1 MNPNQPSSSGFA
13 LGPREVLLILFR
25 NKWKIFFCTL
35 LGLGAAAYFH
45 QTMEPPYQSTAKL
58 MVRYVV
64 ETSAVSP
71 DSSLDGERIRPT
83 SGRGNEGVMGNEIE
97 ILTSWDLAKEVAEAI
112 GPAELLGDEAATNA
126 LEAAAQIKGN
136 LVPEVARN
144 SNVLSITYRHPR
156 SELVTRVLGEIVN
169 RYLEKHLQ
177 THRSLGS
184 FDQLQRDA
192 DQMRG
197 QVRSTREELAR
208 QRNELNITSLP
219 EARALL
225 TQQIAR
231 VEDSILEI
239 NAEVALHDARMA
251 ALRDTTA
258 PAGSAT
264 NEVASVPAPLLAP
277 VPTEVAEQ
285 YRLAGERLAAYRRQ
299 ELELSGQFRPEHPL
313 MKQVLENIAKTE
325 SARQELEQA
334 HPGLLAAATP
344 AAGRSAIGGTSVPV
358 IDWTQELVNKAGNEA
373 RLKNY
378 RRHLDDLKAR
388 QLQLAAAENLIVEL
402 ETRLAQ
408 LERAR
413 DMAETNLER
422 ARSHQALDPS
432 KIPNI
437 NILQKPSAPMRDG
450 SLRLKFVGGAA
461 AAGLALG
468 LGLAFLRELV
478 FDQSIRTPMEVETK
492 LQLPMFM
499 SIPLLSDRQPVRLLT
514 NGSGKGK
521 GKGKGE
527 ETTLA
532 RPERAPWE
540 VSHFIRPYSDA
551 LRDRLIMYFQLK
563 NIHHKPK
570 LVAVTSCSEGAGTTT
585 LAASLAA
592 SLSETGDGKV
602 LLVDMNVSRPEMHP
616 FFRGNLAAS
625 LTELFS
631 PGAAPAHGQYDNLY
645 LATGTERN
653 GEVSPLVPSKFYEML
668 PRMRSSDFDYIIFD
682 MPAVKQ
688 TSATVALSGFMDKV
702 LLLIEPGKTNRD
714 AVKRATELMRQQHA
728 DVAGVVNRLP
738 ASAMKWLQP
747 EIT

>member
-1 MNPNQPSSSGFA
+1 MNAANSTSNGFS
-13 LGPREVLLILFR
+13 LTPRDVIVILFR
-25 NKWKIFFCTL
+25 NKWKIILFTL
-35 LGLGAAAYFH
+35 VGLGAAAYFY
-45 QTMEPPYQSTAKL
+45 QTMVPPYQSTAKL

-64 ETSAVSP
+64 ETSAVTP
-71 DSSLDGERIRPT
+71 ESSIDGERVRAVG
-83 SGRGNEGVMGNEIE
+83 GRGNEGVMGNELE
-97 ILTSWDLAKEVAEAI
+97 ILTSWDLAQEVAAAI
-112 GPAELLGDEAATNA
+112 GPAELLGDESATNLQA
-126 LEAAAQIKGN
+126 AAAQVKGN
-136 LVPEVARN
+136 LVPSVARN
-144 SNVLSITYRHPR
+144 SNVLNITYTHPNR
-156 SELVTRVLGEIVN
+156 ELVTRVLGEIVN
-169 RYLEKHLQ
+169 RYLENHLQ

-208 QRNELNITSLP
+208 ELNRLNITSLP

-239 NAEVALHDARMA
+239 NAEVKLQEARMA
-251 ALRDTTA
+251 ALRGVLATSPAETNNVASEPVTA
-258 PAGSAT
+258 PLPPPA
-264 NEVASVPAPLLAP
+264 EVL
-277 VPTEVAEQ
+277 EQ
-285 YRLAGERLAAYRRQ
+285 YRLAGERLAAYRRR
-299 ELELSGQFRPEHPL
+299 ELELSGQFRPENPL
-313 MKQVLENIAKTE
+313 VKQVLEDIAKTE
-325 SARQELEQA
+325 GVRQELEQA
-334 HPGLLAAATP
+334 YPALLATTP
-344 AAGRSAIGGTSVPV
+344 AAGRISLAGNPVPAV
-358 IDWTQELVNKAGNEA
+358 DWSQEQVNKAGFEA
-373 RLKNY
+373 RLESY
-378 RRHLDDLKAR
+378 RQHLADLKAR
-388 QLQLAAAENLIVEL
+388 QQELASAENLIVEL
-402 ETRLAQ
+402 GARLAQ
-408 LERAR
+408 RERASE
-413 DMAETNLER
+413 MAETNLDR
-422 ARSHQALDPS
+422 ARAHQALDPS

-437 NILQKPSAPMRDG
+437 NILQKPSAPMRD
-450 SLRLKFVGGAA
+450 SSERLKFAGGAA
-461 AAGLALG
+461 AAGLLLG

-478 FDQSIRTPMEVETK
+478 FDQSIRTPMEIETR

-521 GKGKGE
+521 GRGD
-527 ETTLA
+527 ETALA

-616 FFRGNLAAS
+616 FFRGNLASS
-625 LTELFS
+625 LTELFQ
-631 PGAAPAHGQYDNLY
+631 PGAPPAHGQYDNLY

-702 LLLIEPGKTNRD
+702 LLLIEPGKTNRA

-747 EIT
+747 EIA

>member
-35 LGLGAAAYFH
+35 LGLGAAVAVYLKV
-45 QTMEPPYQSTAKL
+45 EPPFESTARLLVK
-58 MVRYVV
+58 YVIDSTAVTPQNAEGYAIRNVDSRGDNVLNV
-64 ETSAVSP
+64 EVA
-71 DSSLDGERIRPT
+71 I
-83 SGRGNEGVMGNEIE
+83 I
-97 ILTSWDLAKEVAEAI
+97 TSWDLAVEVAQSI
-112 GPAELLGDEAATNA
+112 GPTNILGSAESTNLLAAAAGAVARNLAVAVPPRSSVISLSYRHPQPQMAVRVLDEVVNRYREKHLEAHRSSASHEALQRETDTMRLRLRDTQRELNQLKTSLGITTIAETKAELSAQMRA
-126 LEAAAQIKGN
+126 LESSIVEVRAELAQRQARLDALTNSAPIAAAQGGDLAIAST
-136 LVPEVARN
+136 VPPV
-144 SNVLSITYRHPR
+144 
-156 SELVTRVLGEIVN
+156 
-169 RYLEKHLQ
+169 
-177 THRSLGS
+177 
-184 FDQLQRDA
+184 
-192 DQMRG
+192 
-197 QVRSTREELAR
+197 EEA
-208 QRNELNITSLP
+208 
-219 EARALL
+219 
-225 TQQIAR
+225 
-231 VEDSILEI
+231 
-239 NAEVALHDARMA
+239 
-251 ALRDTTA
+251 
-258 PAGSAT
+258 
-264 NEVASVPAPLLAP
+264 
-277 VPTEVAEQ
+277 VAEK
-285 YRLAGERLAAYRRQ
+285 YRAVSSRLERFRAR
-299 ELELSGQFRPEHPL
+299 ELELTEYFSSANVL
-313 MKQVLENIAKTE
+313 VKQVRQDIADAERERRDLERE
-325 SARQELEQA
+325 
-334 HPGLLAAATP
+334 HPGLLALPSIAAP
-344 AAGRSAIGGTSVPV
+344 AGGVPARPGPDV
-358 IDWTQELVNKAGNEA
+358 SLEAAELMGSRA
-373 RLKNY
+373 RLHSFTNE
-378 RRHLDDLKAR
+378 LADLKAR
-388 QLQLAAAENLIVEL
+388 FTLIQASENQVMD
-402 ETRLAQ
+402 
-408 LERAR
+408 LERRLEQEDRAFTTS
-413 DMAETNLER
+413 ESNLQR
-422 ARSHQALDPS
+422 ARFDEALDPS

-437 NILQKPSAPMRDG
+437 NIIQKPSAPVQDQKK
-450 SLRLKFVGGAA
+450 RLQFAGAA
-461 AAGLALG
+461 AALG
-468 LGLAFLRELV
+468 LGLGLAWAFLRELV

-514 NGSGKGK
+514 NGSGKGR
-521 GKGKGE
+521 KGKGE
-527 ETTLA
+527 ETALA

-616 FFRGNLAAS
+616 FFRGNLASS

-747 EIT
+747 EIA

>member
-1 MNPNQPSSSGFA
+1 MNAANSPSTGFS
-13 LGPREVLLILFR
+13 LTPRDVIIILFR
-25 NKWKIFFCTL
+25 NKWKIIFFTL
-35 LGLGAAAYFH
+35 VGLGVAAYFY
-45 QTMEPPYQSTAKL
+45 QTMVPPWQSTAKL

-64 ETSAVSP
+64 ETSAVTP
-71 DSSLDGERIRPT
+71 ESSVDGERVR
-83 SGRGNEGVMGNEIE
+83 SVGGRGNEGVMGNELE
-97 ILTSWDLAKEVAEAI
+97 ILTSWDLAQEVAAAI
-112 GPAELLGDEAATNA
+112 GPAELLGDESATNLQA
-126 LEAAAQIKGN
+126 AAAQVKGN
-136 LVPEVARN
+136 LVPSVSRN
-144 SNVLSITYRHPR
+144 SNVLSIDYRHPDR
-156 SELVTRVLGEIVN
+156 ELVTRVLGEIVN
-169 RYLEKHLQ
+169 QYLEKHLQ

-192 DQMRG
+192 DQMRAL
-197 QVRSTREELAR
+197 VRSTREELAR
-208 QRNELNITSLP
+208 ELNRLNITSLP

-239 NAEVALHDARMA
+239 NAEVKLQEARMA
-251 ALRDTTA
+251 ALRGVLA
-258 PAGSAT
+258 ASPAET
-264 NEVASVPAPLLAP
+264 NNVVSEPVLAP
-277 VPTEVAEQ
+277 VPPPVEILEQ
-285 YRLAGERLAAYRRQ
+285 YRLASERLAAYRRR
-299 ELELSGQFRPEHPL
+299 EMELSGQFRPENPL
-313 MKQVLENIAKTE
+313 VKQVLEDIAKTE
-325 SARQELEQA
+325 GIRQELEQEYPA
-334 HPGLLAAATP
+334 LLATTP
-344 AAGRSAIGGTSVPV
+344 AAGRTS
-358 IDWTQELVNKAGNEA
+358 LAGNPVPALDWSQEQVNQAGFQA
-373 RLKNY
+373 RLESY
-378 RRHLDDLKAR
+378 RQHLAALKAR
-388 QLQLAAAENLIVEL
+388 QQELAAAENLIVEL
-402 ETRLAQ
+402 GARLAQ
-408 LERAR
+408 RERASE
-413 DMAETNLER
+413 MAETNLDR
-422 ARSHQALDPS
+422 ARAHQALDPS

-437 NILQKPSAPMRDG
+437 NILQKPSAPVRD
-450 SLRLKFVGGAA
+450 SSERLKFAGGAA
-461 AAGLALG
+461 AAGLLLG

-478 FDQSIRTPMEVETK
+478 FDQSIRTPMEIETR

-514 NGSGKGK
+514 NGSGKGRK
-521 GKGKGE
+521 GKGD
-527 ETTLA
+527 ETALA

-570 LVAVTSCSEGAGTTT
+570 LVALTSCSEGAGTTT

-602 LLVDMNVSRPEMHP
+602 LLVDMNVSRLEMHP
-616 FFRGNLAAS
+616 FFRGNLASS

-747 EIT
+747 EIA

>member
-1 MNPNQPSSSGFA
+1 LNPNQPSSSGFA

-35 LGLGAAAYFH
+35 LGLGAAAYFY

-112 GPAELLGDEAATNA
+112 GPAELLGEDAETNA
-126 LEAAAQIKGN
+126 LAAAAQIKGN

-156 SELVTRVLGEIVN
+156 GDLVTRVLGEIVN

-192 DQMRG
+192 DQIRG
-197 QVRSTREELAR
+197 QVRSTREELANR
-208 QRNELNITSLP
+208 RNELNITSLP
-219 EARALL
+219 
-225 TQQIAR
+225 QAR
-231 VEDSILEI
+231 VLLSEQVGRVEESIVQTT
-239 NAEVALHDARMA
+239 AEVALHEARMA
-251 ALRDTTA
+251 ALQGTLVSSSPETNAASTA
-258 PAGSAT
+258 PL
-264 NEVASVPAPLLAP
+264 PAPAP
-277 VPTEVAEQ
+277 VPPEALEQ
-285 YRLAGERLAAYRRQ
+285 YRRLGERLAAHQRREV
-299 ELELSGQFRPEHPL
+299 ELTGQFSSENPL
-313 MKQVLENIAKTE
+313 VKQVLQQIADVE
-325 SARQELEQA
+325 LARKALEQE
-334 HPGLLAAATP
+334 HPGLLVRGTGPSPAGTAFAGSATP
-344 AAGRSAIGGTSVPV
+344 A
-358 IDWTQELVNKAGNEA
+358 IDWTQEQVNKAGNEA
-373 RLKNY
+373 RLKSY
-378 RRHLDDLKAR
+378 HQRLEALKAR
-388 QLQLAAAENLIVEL
+388 QRELADAENSIVEL

-437 NILQKPSAPMRDG
+437 NILQSPSAPTRDG
-450 SLRLKFVGGAA
+450 SLRLKFAGGAA
-461 AAGLALG
+461 ALGLALG

-478 FDQSIRTPMEVETK
+478 FDQSIRTAMEVETR
-492 LQLPMFM
+492 LHLPMFM

-521 GKGKGE
+521 KGKVD
-527 ETTLA
+527 ETALA

-616 FFRGNLAAS
+616 FFRGNLASS
-625 LTELFS
+625 LSELFE
-631 PGAAPAHGQYDNLY
+631 PGAAPVHGQYDNLY

-747 EIT
+747 DLA

>member
-1 MNPNQPSSSGFA
+1 
-13 LGPREVLLILFR
+13 V
-25 NKWKIFFCTL
+25 
-35 LGLGAAAYFH
+35 
-45 QTMEPPYQSTAKL
+45 PP
-58 MVRYVV
+58 
-64 ETSAVSP
+64 
-71 DSSLDGERIRPT
+71 
-83 SGRGNEGVMGNEIE
+83 
-97 ILTSWDLAKEVAEAI
+97 
-112 GPAELLGDEAATNA
+112 
-126 LEAAAQIKGN
+126 
-136 LVPEVARN
+136 
-144 SNVLSITYRHPR
+144 
-156 SELVTRVLGEIVN
+156 
-169 RYLEKHLQ
+169 
-177 THRSLGS
+177 
-184 FDQLQRDA
+184 
-192 DQMRG
+192 
-197 QVRSTREELAR
+197 
-208 QRNELNITSLP
+208 
-219 EARALL
+219 
-225 TQQIAR
+225 
-231 VEDSILEI
+231 
-239 NAEVALHDARMA
+239 
-251 ALRDTTA
+251 
-258 PAGSAT
+258 
-264 NEVASVPAPLLAP
+264 
-277 VPTEVAEQ
+277 PTEVIEQ
-285 YRLAGERLAAYRRQ
+285 YRLAGERLAAYRRR
-299 ELELSGQFRPEHPL
+299 ELELSGQFRPENPL
-313 MKQVLENIAKTE
+313 VKQVLEDIAKTE
-325 SARQELEQA
+325 GIRQEIERA
-334 HPGLLAAATP
+334 YPALLAVTP
-344 AAGRSAIGGTSVPV
+344 APGRVSPAGNPVPA
-358 IDWTQELVNKAGNEA
+358 IDWSQEQVNKAGYEA
-373 RLKNY
+373 RLDSY
-378 RRHLDDLKAR
+378 RQHLAALKAR
-388 QLQLAAAENLIVEL
+388 QQELAAAENSIVEL

-408 LERAR
+408 QERAR

-437 NILQKPSAPMRDG
+437 NVLQKPSAPTRD
-450 SLRLKFVGGAA
+450 SSERLKFAGGAA
-461 AAGLALG
+461 AIGLALG

-478 FDQSIRTPMEVETK
+478 FDQSIRTAMEVETR
-492 LQLPMFM
+492 LHLPMFM

-521 GKGKGE
+521 GKGKGD
-527 ETTLA
+527 ETALA

-616 FFRGNLAAS
+616 FFRGNLASS
-625 LTELFS
+625 LSELFQ

-747 EIT
+747 EIA

>member
-1 MNPNQPSSSGFA
+1 MNAASSPSTGFS
-13 LGPREVLLILFR
+13 LTPRDVIVILFR
-25 NKWKIFFCTL
+25 NKWKIIFFTL
-35 LGLGAAAYFH
+35 VGLGVAAYFY
-45 QTMEPPYQSTAKL
+45 QTMVPPWQSTAKL

-64 ETSAVSP
+64 ETSAVTP
-71 DSSLDGERIRPT
+71 ESSVDGERVR
-83 SGRGNEGVMGNEIE
+83 SVGGRGNEGVMGNELE
-97 ILTSWDLAKEVAEAI
+97 ILTSWDLAQEVAAAV
-112 GPAELLGDEAATNA
+112 GPAAILGDDSATNLLA
-126 LEAAAQIKGN
+126 AAAQVKGN
-136 LVPEVARN
+136 LVPSVSRN
-144 SNVLSITYRHPR
+144 SNVLSIDYRHPDR
-156 SELVTRVLGEIVN
+156 DLVTRVLGEIVN
-169 RYLEKHLQ
+169 QYLEKHLQ

-197 QVRSTREELAR
+197 LVRSTREELAR
-208 QRNELNITSLP
+208 ELNRLNITSLP
-219 EARALL
+219 EAPALL

-231 VEDSILEI
+231 VEDSILEL
-239 NAEVALHDARMA
+239 NAEVKLQEARMA
-251 ALRDTTA
+251 ALRGVLATS
-258 PAGSAT
+258 PAAT
-264 NEVASVPAPLLAP
+264 NNVASEPILAPLP
-277 VPTEVAEQ
+277 PPPTEVIEQ
-285 YRLAGERLAAYRRQ
+285 YRLAGERLAAYRRR
-299 ELELSGQFRPEHPL
+299 ELELSGQFRPENPL
-313 MKQVLENIAKTE
+313 VKQVLEDIARTE
-325 SARQELEQA
+325 GVRQELEREYPA
-334 HPGLLAAATP
+334 LLAAAP
-344 AAGRSAIGGTSVPV
+344 APGRVSLAGNPVPAV
-358 IDWTQELVNKAGNEA
+358 DWSQEQVNKAGFEA
-373 RLKNY
+373 RLESY
-378 RRHLDDLKAR
+378 RQHLADLKAR
-388 QLQLAAAENLIVEL
+388 QQELASAENLIVEL
-402 ETRLAQ
+402 GARLAQ
-408 LERAR
+408 RERASE
-413 DMAETNLER
+413 MAETNLDR
-422 ARSHQALDPS
+422 ARAHQALDPS

-437 NILQKPSAPMRDG
+437 NILQKPSAPVRD
-450 SLRLKFVGGAA
+450 SSERLKFAGGAA
-461 AAGLALG
+461 AAGLLLG
-468 LGLAFLRELV
+468 LGPAFLRELV
-478 FDQSIRTPMEVETK
+478 FDQSIRTPMEIETR

-521 GKGKGE
+521 AKGDGDAP
-527 ETTLA
+527 A

-570 LVAVTSCSEGAGTTT
+570 LVAVTSCSDGAGTTT

-592 SLSETGDGKV
+592 SLSETGEGKV

-616 FFRGNLAAS
+616 FFRGNLASS
-625 LTELFS
+625 LTELFQ

-747 EIT
+747 EIA

>member
-1 MNPNQPSSSGFA
+1 MAGPS
-13 LGPREVLLILFR
+13 P
-25 NKWKIFFCTL
+25 
-35 LGLGAAAYFH
+35 LGAA
-45 QTMEPPYQSTAKL
+45 
-58 MVRYVV
+58 
-64 ETSAVSP
+64 
-71 DSSLDGERIRPT
+71 
-83 SGRGNEGVMGNEIE
+83 
-97 ILTSWDLAKEVAEAI
+97 LA
-112 GPAELLGDEAATNA
+112 G
-126 LEAAAQIKGN
+126 AAA
-136 LVPEVARN
+136 
-144 SNVLSITYRHPR
+144 
-156 SELVTRVLGEIVN
+156 
-169 RYLEKHLQ
+169 
-177 THRSLGS
+177 
-184 FDQLQRDA
+184 
-192 DQMRG
+192 
-197 QVRSTREELAR
+197 
-208 QRNELNITSLP
+208 
-219 EARALL
+219 
-225 TQQIAR
+225 
-231 VEDSILEI
+231 
-239 NAEVALHDARMA
+239 
-251 ALRDTTA
+251 
-258 PAGSAT
+258 PA
-264 NEVASVPAPLLAP
+264 
-277 VPTEVAEQ
+277 
-285 YRLAGERLAAYRRQ
+285 
-299 ELELSGQFRPEHPL
+299 
-313 MKQVLENIAKTE
+313 
-325 SARQELEQA
+325 
-334 HPGLLAAATP
+334 
-344 AAGRSAIGGTSVPV
+344 
-358 IDWTQELVNKAGNEA
+358 IDWTQEQINKAGNEA
-373 RLKNY
+373 RLKSY
-378 RRHLDDLKAR
+378 HQRLEALKTR
-388 QLQLAAAENLIVEL
+388 QRELADAENSIVEL

-437 NILQKPSAPMRDG
+437 NILQKPSAPTRDG
-450 SLRLKFVGGAA
+450 SLRLKFAGGAA
-461 AAGLALG
+461 AIGLALG

-478 FDQSIRTPMEVETK
+478 FDQSIRTATEVETR
-492 LQLPMFM
+492 LHLPMFM

-514 NGSGKGK
+514 NGSGKAK
-521 GKGKGE
+521 GKGKGD
-527 ETTLA
+527 ETALA

-616 FFRGNLAAS
+616 FFRGNLASS

-653 GEVSPLVPSKFYEML
+653 GELTPLVPSKFYEML

-747 EIT
+747 EIA

>member
-1 MNPNQPSSSGFA
+1 MNAANSTSNGFS
-13 LGPREVLLILFR
+13 LTPRDVIVILFR
-25 NKWKIFFCTL
+25 NKWKIILFTL
-35 LGLGAAAYFH
+35 VGLGAAAYFY
-45 QTMEPPYQSTAKL
+45 QTMVPPYQSTAKL

-64 ETSAVSP
+64 ETSAVTP
-71 DSSLDGERIRPT
+71 ESSIDGERVRAVG
-83 SGRGNEGVMGNEIE
+83 GRGNEGVMGNELE
-97 ILTSWDLAKEVAEAI
+97 ILTSWDLAQEVAAAI
-112 GPAELLGDEAATNA
+112 GPAELLGDESATNLQA
-126 LEAAAQIKGN
+126 AAAQVKGN
-136 LVPEVARN
+136 LVPSVARN
-144 SNVLSITYRHPR
+144 SNVLNITYTHPNR
-156 SELVTRVLGEIVN
+156 ELVTRVLGEIVN
-169 RYLEKHLQ
+169 RYLENHLQ

-208 QRNELNITSLP
+208 ELNRLNITSLP

-239 NAEVALHDARMA
+239 NAEVKLQEARMA
-251 ALRDTTA
+251 ALRGVLATSPAETNNVASEPVTA
-258 PAGSAT
+258 PLPPPA
-264 NEVASVPAPLLAP
+264 EVL
-277 VPTEVAEQ
+277 EQ
-285 YRLAGERLAAYRRQ
+285 YRLAGERLAAYRRR
-299 ELELSGQFRPEHPL
+299 ELELSGQFRPENPL
-313 MKQVLENIAKTE
+313 VKQVLEDIAKTE
-325 SARQELEQA
+325 GVRQELEQA
-334 HPGLLAAATP
+334 YPALLAATP
-344 AAGRSAIGGTSVPV
+344 AAGRISLAGNPVPAV
-358 IDWTQELVNKAGNEA
+358 DWSQEQVNKAGFEA
-373 RLKNY
+373 RLESY
-378 RRHLDDLKAR
+378 RQHLADLKAR
-388 QLQLAAAENLIVEL
+388 QQELASAENLIVEL
-402 ETRLAQ
+402 GARLAQ
-408 LERAR
+408 RERASE
-413 DMAETNLER
+413 MAETNLDR
-422 ARSHQALDPS
+422 ARAHQALDPS

-437 NILQKPSAPMRDG
+437 NILQKPSAPMRD
-450 SLRLKFVGGAA
+450 SSERLKFAGVAA
-461 AAGLALG
+461 AAGLLLG

-478 FDQSIRTPMEVETK
+478 FDQSIRTPMEIETR

-521 GKGKGE
+521 GRGD
-527 ETTLA
+527 ETALA

-616 FFRGNLAAS
+616 FFRGNLASS
-625 LTELFS
+625 LTELFQ

-702 LLLIEPGKTNRD
+702 LLLIEPGKTNRA

-747 EIT
+747 EIA

>member
-1 MNPNQPSSSGFA
+1 LNPNQPSSSGFA

-35 LGLGAAAYFH
+35 LGLGAAAYFY

-112 GPAELLGDEAATNA
+112 GPAELLGEDAETNA
-126 LEAAAQIKGN
+126 LAAAAQIKGN

-156 SELVTRVLGEIVN
+156 GDLVTRVLGEIVN

-192 DQMRG
+192 DQIRG
-197 QVRSTREELAR
+197 QVRSTREELANR
-208 QRNELNITSLP
+208 RNELNITSLP
-219 EARALL
+219 
-225 TQQIAR
+225 QAR
-231 VEDSILEI
+231 VLLSEQVGRVEESIVQTT
-239 NAEVALHDARMA
+239 AEVALHEARMA
-251 ALRDTTA
+251 ALQGTLVSSSPETNAASTA
-258 PAGSAT
+258 PL
-264 NEVASVPAPLLAP
+264 PAPAP
-277 VPTEVAEQ
+277 VPPEALEQ
-285 YRLAGERLAAYRRQ
+285 YRRLGERLAAHQRREV
-299 ELELSGQFRPEHPL
+299 ELTGQFSSENPL
-313 MKQVLENIAKTE
+313 VKQVLQQIADVE
-325 SARQELEQA
+325 LARKALEQE
-334 HPGLLAAATP
+334 HPGLLVRGTGPSPAGTAFAGSATP
-344 AAGRSAIGGTSVPV
+344 A
-358 IDWTQELVNKAGNEA
+358 IDWTQEQVNKAGNEA
-373 RLKNY
+373 RLKSY
-378 RRHLDDLKAR
+378 HQRLEALKAR
-388 QLQLAAAENLIVEL
+388 QRELADAENSIVEL

-437 NILQKPSAPMRDG
+437 NILQSPSAPTRDG
-450 SLRLKFVGGAA
+450 SLRLKFAGGAA
-461 AAGLALG
+461 ALGLALG

-478 FDQSIRTPMEVETK
+478 FDQSIRTAMEVETR
-492 LQLPMFM
+492 LHLPMFM

-521 GKGKGE
+521 AKGD
-527 ETTLA
+527 ETALA

-616 FFRGNLAAS
+616 FFRGNLASS
-625 LTELFS
+625 LSELFE
-631 PGAAPAHGQYDNLY
+631 PGAAPVHGQYDNLY

-747 EIT
+747 DLA

>member
-1 MNPNQPSSSGFA
+1 LNPNQPSSSGFA

-35 LGLGAAAYFH
+35 LGLGAAAYFY

-71 DSSLDGERIRPT
+71 DSNLDGERIRPT

-112 GPAELLGDEAATNA
+112 GPAELLGEDAETNA
-126 LEAAAQIKGN
+126 LAAAAQIKGN

-156 SELVTRVLGEIVN
+156 GDLVTRVLGEIVN

-192 DQMRG
+192 DQIRG
-197 QVRSTREELAR
+197 QVRSTREELANR
-208 QRNELNITSLP
+208 RNELNITSLP
-219 EARALL
+219 
-225 TQQIAR
+225 QAR
-231 VEDSILEI
+231 VLLSEQVGRVEESIVQTT
-239 NAEVALHDARMA
+239 AEVALHEARMA
-251 ALRDTTA
+251 ALQGTVVSSSPETNA
-258 PAGSAT
+258 ASA
-264 NEVASVPAPLLAP
+264 APLLAP
-277 VPTEVAEQ
+277 APVPPEAMEQ
-285 YRLAGERLAAYRRQ
+285 YRRLGERLAAHQRREV
-299 ELELSGQFRPEHPL
+299 ELTGQFSSENPL
-313 MKQVLENIAKTE
+313 VKQVLQQIADVELARKT
-325 SARQELEQA
+325 LEQE
-334 HPGLLAAATP
+334 HPGLLVTVTGPASASTAFAGSAT
-344 AAGRSAIGGTSVPV
+344 SA
-358 IDWTQELVNKAGNEA
+358 IDWTQEQVNKAGNEA
-373 RLKNY
+373 RLKSY
-378 RRHLDDLKAR
+378 HQRLEALKAR
-388 QLQLAAAENLIVEL
+388 QRELADAENSIVEL

-422 ARSHQALDPS
+422 ARSHQVLDPS

-437 NILQKPSAPMRDG
+437 NILQTPSAPTRDG
-450 SLRLKFVGGAA
+450 SLRLKFAGGAA
-461 AAGLALG
+461 ALGLALG

-478 FDQSIRTPMEVETK
+478 FDQSIRTAMEVETR
-492 LQLPMFM
+492 LHLPMFM

-521 GKGKGE
+521 KGKAD
-527 ETTLA
+527 ETALA

-616 FFRGNLAAS
+616 FFRGNLASS
-625 LTELFS
+625 LSELFQ

-747 EIT
+747 EIA

>member
-1 MNPNQPSSSGFA
+1 LNPNQPSSSSFA

-25 NKWKIFFCTL
+25 NKWKIVFCTL
-35 LGLGAAAYFH
+35 LGLGAAAYLY

-112 GPAELLGDEAATNA
+112 GPAELLGEDAETNA
-126 LEAAAQIKGN
+126 LAAAAQIKGN

-156 SELVTRVLGEIVN
+156 GDLVTRVLGEIVN

-192 DQMRG
+192 DQIRG
-197 QVRSTREELAR
+197 QVRSTREELANR
-208 QRNELNITSLP
+208 RNELNITSLP
-219 EARALL
+219 
-225 TQQIAR
+225 QAR
-231 VEDSILEI
+231 VLLSEQVGRVEESIVQTT
-239 NAEVALHDARMA
+239 AEVALHEARMA
-251 ALRDTTA
+251 ALQGTLVSSSPETNAASTA
-258 PAGSAT
+258 PL
-264 NEVASVPAPLLAP
+264 PAPAP
-277 VPTEVAEQ
+277 VPPEALEQ
-285 YRLAGERLAAYRRQ
+285 YRRLGERLAAHQRREV
-299 ELELSGQFRPEHPL
+299 ELTGQFSSENPL
-313 MKQVLENIAKTE
+313 VKQVLQQIADVE
-325 SARQELEQA
+325 LARKALEQE
-334 HPGLLAAATP
+334 HPALLVRGTGPSPVGTALAGSAAP
-344 AAGRSAIGGTSVPV
+344 A
-358 IDWTQELVNKAGNEA
+358 IDWTQEQVNKAGNEA
-373 RLKNY
+373 RLKSY
-378 RRHLDDLKAR
+378 HQRLEDLKAR
-388 QLQLAAAENLIVEL
+388 QKELADAENSIVEL

-437 NILQKPSAPMRDG
+437 NILQTPSAPTRDG
-450 SLRLKFVGGAA
+450 SLRLKFAGGAA
-461 AAGLALG
+461 ALGLALG

-478 FDQSIRTPMEVETK
+478 FDQSIRTAMEVETR
-492 LQLPMFM
+492 LHLPMFM

-521 GKGKGE
+521 QGKGD
-527 ETTLA
+527 ETALA

-616 FFRGNLAAS
+616 FFRGNLASS
-625 LTELFS
+625 LSELFQ

-747 EIT
+747 EIA